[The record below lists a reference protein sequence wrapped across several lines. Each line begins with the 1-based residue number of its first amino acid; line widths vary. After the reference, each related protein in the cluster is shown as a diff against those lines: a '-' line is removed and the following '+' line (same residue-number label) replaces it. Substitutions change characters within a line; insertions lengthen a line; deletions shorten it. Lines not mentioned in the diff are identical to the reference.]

1 MKFGDIKEQTELY
14 SKLIPNPF
22 SCVYESDVH
31 VNEHVT
37 HNGELLMIYPA
48 ILKICRRYNDV
59 DISFNYF
66 F

>member
-31 VNEHVT
+31 VNEHVYT
-37 HNGELLMIYPA
+37 QWKA
-48 ILKICRRYNDV
+48 FNDIPCNTE
-59 DISFNYF
+59 DLS
-66 F
+66 